1 MCEAKQDE
9 KLRYAAAAA
18 RVGCS
23 VKTLATMVQS
33 GTFPAPVRITRSNQY
48 WMASVVDT
56 WIASLGQIRK

>member
-1 MCEAKQDE
+1 MCEAKVDE

-33 GTFPAPVRITRSNQY
+33 GAFPTPVRITRSNQF

-56 WIASLGQIRK
+56 WVASRGHIQK

>member
-1 MCEAKQDE
+1 MCEATLDE

-33 GTFPAPVRITRSNQY
+33 GTFPAPVRITRSNQF
-48 WMASVVDT
+48 WTASVVDT
-56 WIASLGQIRK
+56 WVASRGQSRK